1 MGIETYMKQIP
12 ELMKLL
18 EELPP
23 EALDRIQVR
32 DYQVNDYLIR
42 SGCYENNI
50 YIILQGV
57 CDIARPN
64 DTGVMIS
71 NYKISNM
78 DVTGLSEL
86 YQPLPAKRYASVI
99 AKTPV
104 TAAVIPSDILMTCFG
119 KYQYFTVQ
127 LNLLVINR
135 LHRSIG
141 LFAECNN
148 YPLYESVVTYL
159 IYAYHFYKRQY
170 ALDYYGLVKINES
183 RQEMADTIGVD
194 VRSINRVI
202 EKLKTEDYVKI
213 IRGKI
218 HIDKTRFVNL
228 SNASPDKS
236 EFLMQFR

>member
-1 MGIETYMKQIP
+1 MRIETYMKQIP
-12 ELMKLL
+12 ALKRLL

-23 EALDRIQVR
+23 EVLARIQVR
-32 DYQVNDYLIR
+32 NYQVNDYLIR
-42 SGCYENNI
+42 SGDYENNI
-50 YIILQGV
+50 YVILQGV
-57 CDIARPN
+57 CDAARPN
-64 DTGVMIS
+64 DTGVMIT

-78 DVTGLSEL
+78 DVVGLSEL
-86 YQPLPAKRYASVI
+86 YQPPPTKRYASVI

-104 TAAVIPSDILMTCFG
+104 TAAVIPSDILMACFG
-119 KYQYFTVQ
+119 KYQNFTVQ

-135 LHRSIG
+135 LHQAIG

-148 YPLYESVVTYL
+148 YPLFESVVTYL

-170 ALDYYGLVKINES
+170 ASDYYGLVKINDS

-202 EKLKTEDYVKI
+202 EKLKAEEYLKV

-218 HIDKTRFVNL
+218 HIDKECFVNL
-228 SNASPDKS
+228 SNAVPHK
-236 EFLMQFR
+236 RI

>member
-18 EELPP
+18 EELPS
-23 EALDRIQVR
+23 EALARIQVR
-32 DYQVNDYLIR
+32 DYQINDYLIKF
-42 SGCYENNI
+42 GGYENNI
-50 YIILQGV
+50 YVILQGV

-78 DVTGLSEL
+78 DVIGLSEL
-86 YQPLPAKRYASVI
+86 YQSIPVKRYASVI

-104 TAAVIPSDILMTCFG
+104 TAAVIPSDILMVCFG
-119 KYQYFTVQ
+119 KYQNFTVQ

-135 LHRSIG
+135 LHQSIG

-148 YPLYESVVTYL
+148 YPLFGSVITYL

-170 ALDYYGLVKINES
+170 APDYYGLVKINES

-202 EKLKTEDYVKI
+202 EKLKTDNFVKI

-218 HIDKTRFVNL
+218 YIDKTQFVNL
-228 SNASPDKS
+228 SNAAPDRCR
-236 EFLMQFR
+236 F